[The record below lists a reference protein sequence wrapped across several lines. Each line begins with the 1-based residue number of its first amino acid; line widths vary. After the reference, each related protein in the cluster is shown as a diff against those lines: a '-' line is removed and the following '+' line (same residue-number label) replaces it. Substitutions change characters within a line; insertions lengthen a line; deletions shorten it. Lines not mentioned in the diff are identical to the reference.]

1 MRRNYK
7 SKFNELTPI
16 GWVVVG
22 AIALVVLIC
31 IMGIILFLIISK

>member
-16 GWVVVG
+16 GWVVAGGIVVVIIG
-22 AIALVVLIC
+22 IAIVVALVVRS
-31 IMGIILFLIISK
+31 F

>member
-16 GWVVVG
+16 GWVVAGGVILIMIVIIIIG
-22 AIALVVLIC
+22 VLAIRGL
-31 IMGIILFLIISK
+31 

>member
-16 GWVVVG
+16 GWVVAG
-22 AIALVVLIC
+22 AISLVVLIF
-31 IMGIILFLIISK
+31 IMEIILLLIISK